1 MTLEHAPASIE
12 SADDDDIE
20 LVIMLARDPDW
31 SLLEIAELLA
41 LDPVLVIEILYTHRD
56 CFFEEEEGSLH

>member
-1 MTLEHAPASIE
+1 MTLEFAPVLSEAAS
-12 SADDDDIE
+12 DDDIE
-20 LVIMLARDPDW
+20 LVIQLTRDPDW
-31 SLLEIAELLA
+31 SILDIAELLA